1 MTITGT
7 GFQSGAAVTIGGTA
21 ATSVT
26 VVSSTSITAKTP
38 AHAAGAADV
47 AVKNTD
53 NQSGALSGG
62 YTYTSSSG
70 GGSGAPAGATFYDDF
85 SKGSL
90 DTSKWIPSNWNA
102 PGGGSFVPSYLDFS
116 TGMLRIKVTQST
128 TRAEGSPRS
137 EVNCN
142 RKMRLASEP
151 MNGSCA
157 RLRLPPRPTDPDIR
171 SRARSVLASY
181 L

>member
-1 MTITGT
+1 MQMVAFRASGTSGGSSNPSPKVSAISPNNGTASGGASVTITGT

-62 YTYTSSSG
+62 YTYTSSTGRWVGSSG
-70 GGSGAPAGATFYDDF
+70 RRN
-85 SKGSL
+85 L
-90 DTSKWIPSNWNA
+90 
-102 PGGGSFVPSYLDFS
+102 
-116 TGMLRIKVTQST
+116 LR
-128 TRAEGSPRS
+128 
-137 EVNCN
+137 
-142 RKMRLASEP
+142 
-151 MNGSCA
+151 
-157 RLRLPPRPTDPDIR
+157 
-171 SRARSVLASY
+171 
-181 L
+181 